1 MNTIIQLKKLLEKE
15 ETEIVN
21 EKIEEIHTAIDY
33 FDEII
38 NCKEPDRAILENLI
52 DTVWISHDKSVRFDL
67 KPDIKSLLLI
77 YIR

>member
-1 MNTIIQLKKLLEKE
+1 MNIIIKLKKLLEKE

-33 FDEII
+33 FDKII

-52 DTVWISHDKSVRFDL
+52 DTIWISHDKSVRFDL
-67 KPDIKSLLLI
+67 KPDIKSLIL
-77 YIR
+77 